1 MQLVAMQG
9 NIPTFQQHV
18 IVFPRVEKAGA
29 DPADV
34 KNYRPVSNH
43 AFMSKIV
50 ERLVCRQLISF
61 LNRYKR
67 PGKILHC

>member
-34 KNYRPVSNH
+34 KNYRPV
-43 AFMSKIV
+43 
-50 ERLVCRQLISF
+50 
-61 LNRYKR
+61 
-67 PGKILHC
+67 